1 MWLVAGLFFLSMAG
15 VVSGQAL
22 TVKTAITKLDGSD
35 ILFKTEKGEKEKS
48 KISSKRTKVM
58 KGTAAATADD
68 LKEGMKIE
76 ITYVKDG
83 NRNEPSLVKIID
95 LKEVNFSDP

>member
-1 MWLVAGLFFLSMAG
+1 MKKRQCFVWLVAGLFLLSMAG

-22 TVKTAITKLDGSD
+22 TAKATITKLDGSD
-35 ILFKTEKGEKEKS
+35 ILFKNEKGEEVKS

-95 LKEVNFSDP
+95 